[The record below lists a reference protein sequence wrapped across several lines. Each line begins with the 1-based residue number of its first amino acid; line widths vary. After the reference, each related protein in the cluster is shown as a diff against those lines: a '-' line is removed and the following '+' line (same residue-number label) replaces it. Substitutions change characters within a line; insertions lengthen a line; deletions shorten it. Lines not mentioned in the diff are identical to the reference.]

1 MGELCTG
8 GDLLRAKSAPA
19 SYYVDPANN
28 IYCADPADCIYYV
41 DPANN
46 IYCVDPANN
55 IYYVDPANNIF
66 YSNLG
71 IDISTITFKTGNTL
85 KYWKIFRK

>member
-28 IYCADPADCIYYV
+28 IYCV

-46 IYCVDPANN
+46 IL
-55 IYYVDPANNIF
+55 

>member
-28 IYCADPADCIYYV
+28 I
-41 DPANN
+41 
-46 IYCVDPANN
+46 
-55 IYYVDPANNIF
+55 F

-71 IDISTITFKTGNTL
+71 IDISTISFKTGNTL

>member
-1 MGELCTG
+1 MCCTMGELCTG

-28 IYCADPADCIYYV
+28 IHCVDPANCIYYV

-46 IYCVDPANN
+46 IFD
-55 IYYVDPANNIF
+55 
-66 YSNLG
+66 SNLG
-71 IDISTITFKTGNTL
+71 IDI
-85 KYWKIFRK
+85 

>member
-28 IYCADPADCIYYV
+28 IYCV

-46 IYCVDPANN
+46 IHYVDPAKN

-71 IDISTITFKTGNTL
+71 IDISTISFKTGNTL